1 VPDVPDS
8 VTSERGFDR
17 LVNFSDA
24 VVAIAISLL
33 ILPVV
38 DAVTDASEQSGVD
51 FFAEN
56 GSRLIAFVVS
66 FLVIAKFWLVHHSLF
81 EKVVS
86 CTRPILIANFFWLIS
101 IVFIPL
107 PTEMLGEHG
116 VDEAFVRFVYCGS
129 LFVASASLVLV
140 EWLIR
145 RSPETWRDPSRP
157 PLGFERGLMTSV
169 MFLVATIIASTVAPI
184 GLWALV
190 LVWFG
195 DPIGRRLERER
206 LDA

>member
-1 VPDVPDS
+1 VPDVS
-8 VTSERGFDR
+8 NEVTSARGFDR

-38 DAVTDASEQSGVD
+38 DAVTNTSEETGVD

-56 GSRLIAFVVS
+56 GSRLVAFVVS
-66 FLVIAKFWLVHHSLF
+66 FVVIAKFWLIHHSLF

-86 CTRPILIANFFWLIS
+86 YTQPILVANFVWLIS

-116 VDEAFVRFVYCGS
+116 VTDAFVRFVYCGS
-129 LFVASASLVLV
+129 LFVSSASIVFV
-140 EWLIR
+140 DWLIR
-145 RSPETWRDPSRP
+145 RSPQTWRDPSG
-157 PLGFERGLMTSV
+157 LGPGFAGGLMTGV
-169 MFLVATIIASTVAPI
+169 MFLVATAIAVTVPAI

-190 LVWFG
+190 LVWLG
-195 DPIGRRLERER
+195 DPLGQRLERGR
-206 LDA
+206 QRA

>member
-1 VPDVPDS
+1 MPDVS
-8 VTSERGFDR
+8 SGLTSERGFDR
-17 LVNFSDA
+17 MVNFSDA

-38 DAVTDASEQSGVD
+38 DAVTDSTDTAVD
-51 FFAEN
+51 FFVEN
-56 GSRLIAFVVS
+56 GSRIIAFVVS
-66 FLVIAKFWLVHHSLF
+66 FVVIAKFWLVHHRLF
-81 EKVVS
+81 EKVTS
-86 CTRPILIANFFWLIS
+86 YTQQILIANFLWLIS

-116 VDEAFVRFVYCGS
+116 VDDRFVRFVYCGS
-129 LFVASASLVLV
+129 LFLSSASLVLLD
-140 EWLIR
+140 WLIR

-157 PLGFERGLMTSV
+157 PAGFERGVVTCV
-169 MFLVATIIASTVAPI
+169 MFLLATVIAVTVPVI

-190 LVWFG
+190 LVWLG
-195 DPIGRRLERER
+195 DPLGRRLERER

>member
-1 VPDVPDS
+1 MPDVS
-8 VTSERGFDR
+8 SGLTSERGFDR
-17 LVNFSDA
+17 MVNFSDA

-38 DAVTDASEQSGVD
+38 DAVTDDNNETAVD
-51 FFAEN
+51 FFSEN

-66 FLVIAKFWLVHHSLF
+66 FVVIAKFWLVHHRLF
-81 EKVVS
+81 EKVTS
-86 CTRPILIANFFWLIS
+86 YTQPILTANFLWLIS

-116 VDEAFVRFVYCGS
+116 ADDRFVRFVYCGS
-129 LFVASASLVLV
+129 LFVASASIVLV

-145 RSPETWRDPSRP
+145 RSPETWRDPSGP
-157 PLGFERGLMTSV
+157 PVGFERGLMTSV
-169 MFLVATIIASTVAPI
+169 MFLVATVIAVAVPVI

-190 LVWFG
+190 LVWLG
-195 DPIGRRLERER
+195 DPLGRRLERER

>member
-1 VPDVPDS
+1 MSSD

-38 DAVTDASEQSGVD
+38 DAVGDISDETGVE
-51 FFAEN
+51 FFTEN

-66 FLVIAKFWLVHHSLF
+66 FVVIAKFWLVHHSLF

-86 CTRPILIANFFWLIS
+86 YTQPILIANFFWLIS

-116 VDEAFVRFVYCGS
+116 VDDAFVRFVYCGS
-129 LFVASASLVLV
+129 LFVSSASIVFV
-140 EWLIR
+140 DWLIR
-145 RSPETWRDPSRP
+145 RSPETWKDPSGP
-157 PLGFERGLMTSV
+157 PQGFERGLMTSV
-169 MFLVATIIASTVAPI
+169 MFLLATVIAVAVPPI
-184 GLWALV
+184 GLWALL
-190 LVWFG
+190 LVWLA
-195 DPIGRRLERER
+195 DPLGRRLERER
-206 LDA
+206 LHA

>member
-1 VPDVPDS
+1 MSDVPS
-8 VTSERGFDR
+8 RLTTERGFDR

-38 DAVTDASEQSGVD
+38 DAVTEESESGVD
-51 FFAEN
+51 FFSDN
-56 GSRLIAFVVS
+56 SRRLVAFVVS
-66 FLVIAKFWLVHHSLF
+66 FVVIAKFWLVHHSVF

-86 CTRPILIANFFWLIS
+86 YTGPILIANFVWLIS

-116 VDEAFVRFVYCGS
+116 TNEAFVRFVYCGA
-129 LFVASASLVLV
+129 LFVSSASLVVV

-145 RSPETWRDPSRP
+145 RSPDTWRDPSRP
-157 PLGFERGLMTSV
+157 PPGIERGTMTCV
-169 MFLVATIIASTVAPI
+169 MFLVATVIAVTVEQI

-190 LVWFG
+190 LVGLG
-195 DPIGRRLERER
+195 DPLGQRLERAR
-206 LDA
+206 ADG

>member
-1 VPDVPDS
+1 MAADRD
-8 VTSERGFDR
+8 TRTERGFDR
-17 LVNFSDA
+17 FVNFSDA

-38 DAVTDASEQSGVD
+38 DAVTDTTDETGVD

-66 FLVIAKFWLVHHSLF
+66 FVVIAKFWLVHHSIF

-86 CTRPILIANFFWLIS
+86 YTHAILIANFVWLIS

-116 VDEAFVRFVYCGS
+116 VDDAFVRFVYCGS
-129 LFVASASLVLV
+129 LFVTSASIVFLD
-140 EWLIR
+140 WLIR
-145 RSPETWRDPSRP
+145 RSPQTWRDPSGLGP
-157 PLGFERGLMTSV
+157 GFERGLMTSV
-169 MFLVATIIASTVAPI
+169 MFLLAAVIAVTVPAV
-184 GLWALV
+184 GLWALL
-190 LVWFG
+190 LVWLG
-195 DPIGRRLERER
+195 DPLGRRLERER
-206 LDA
+206 HRV